1 MNFIRTISLFLLL
14 LSEVYLFAQQL
25 QTIDLVNQYVQSNDE
40 EVKAIITHDLME
52 ANTNLSKKDAREYYQ
67 KLKIKS
73 KENGDPKYEVL
84 GLSILADVYYYKGDK
99 DSSFYYYYTQAKLA
113 ENKGLDGLAAFA
125 FGNSGYILS
134 DKGVFHE
141 AIKMYH
147 KSLTFSNRVREGLGN
162 GDAYYNL
169 GSIYSRMGKLD
180 SSAYYYKKAIDIDR
194 QIGDIRGIMYDY
206 HILINLAVKS
216 NQLDEALSYCKECIT
231 LGEKSNELNPLSG
244 CYLLKAEIETEKSNF
259 DVALNDINK
268 AIALDNERKDD
279 SRMAKHLR
287 IKAQIYEFL
296 DPNKAK
302 SLYKEAIQISDSI
315 SHLSEKSV
323 ASLNLAELYKK
334 EGKIELT
341 KIQLDKTGEWIKG
354 KELEL
359 IREKWLN
366 ANYELYKELGQFD
379 RANYYLEL
387 KNEMLERSIEENL
400 DVLTEDVNQSY
411 DLYKIQEEFK
421 ELELRNELAELKAK
435 RKNNLFIFLG
445 VLLLISALLA
455 YFAFENQKNKNLA
468 VLKIA
473 EEDQLKLNYQVLE
486 KELDALRSQMNP
498 HFLFNSLNSINDY
511 IMHQE
516 PRLASKYLTKFSHLM
531 RTILNNS
538 KKKFINLSD
547 ELRSINLYLEMEK
560 LRFNDRFEFRVDI
573 DPSISLEDTYI
584 PSMLIQPYIENA
596 IKHGFSFDRSDGHVF
611 VNINKLEDGRLEI
624 KVLDN
629 GIGRKKA
636 MAMKSSREKGRRS
649 YGMNITSSR
658 VRILNEIYDV
668 GAQINYVDHVDPS
681 GTEVVIH
688 VKPLTKNQ
696 INE

>member
-1 MNFIRTISLFLLL
+1 MNEIRTISLILFLFVGIRLN
-14 LSEVYLFAQQL
+14 AQQL
-25 QTIDLVNQYVQSNDE
+25 QTSSLIDQYIQSNDE
-40 EVKAIITHDLME
+40 KAKAIITHHLME
-52 ANTNLSKKDAREYYQ
+52 ANANLSREEAKEFYQ
-67 KLKIKS
+67 NLKNKS
-73 KENGDPKYEVL
+73 KESGNAIYEVL
-84 GLSILADVYYYKGDK
+84 GLSILADVSYYKGEK
-99 DSSFYYYYTQAKLA
+99 DSSFYYYYSQAKLA
-113 ENKGLDGLAAFA
+113 ESKELNGLAAFGY
-125 FGNSGYILS
+125 GNSGYILS
-134 DKGVFHE
+134 DKGAFQE
-141 AIKMYH
+141 AILMYQ
-147 KSLTFSNRVREGLGN
+147 KSIAASNKVRGFSGN

-169 GSIYSRMGKLD
+169 GNIYNRMGKLD
-180 SSAYYYKKAIDIDR
+180 SSAYYFKKAIDSDR
-194 QIGDIRGIMYDY
+194 KLGDVRGIMYDY

-216 NQLDEALSYCKECIT
+216 NQLDEALSYCRECIT

-244 CYLLKAEIETEKSNF
+244 CYLLKAEIEAEKKNF
-259 DVALNDINK
+259 DVALSDINK
-268 AIALDNERKDD
+268 AIELDNERQDD
-279 SRMAKHLR
+279 SRMAKQLR

-315 SHLSEKSV
+315 SHLTEKST

-341 KIQLDKTGEWIKG
+341 KIQLDKTGEWIKD

-379 RANYYLEL
+379 KANYYLEL
-387 KNEMLERSIEENL
+387 KNEMLEQSIEENL

-445 VLLLISALLA
+445 VLLLISLLLA

-473 EEDQLKLNYQVLE
+473 EEDQLKLNYQILE

-560 LRFNDRFEFRVDI
+560 LRFNDRFEFRVEV
-573 DPSISLEDTYI
+573 DPKISLEDTYI

-596 IKHGFSFDRSDGHVF
+596 IKHGFNFDRSDGHIF
-611 VNINKLEDGRLEI
+611 VYINKLVGDKLEI

-636 MAMKSSREKGRRS
+636 MAMKSERERGRKS

-658 VRILNEIYDV
+658 VRILNEIYNVD
-668 GAQINYVDHVDPS
+668 AQVEYIDHEDPT
-681 GTEVVIH
+681 GTEVVVT